1 MQACGRLFC
10 QGICELLNYIIPIP
24 GAPPAGIAGAGSL
37 MSATTDSV
45 VNNVEATLVAFC
57 NALLVTFTGSRIP
70 ASTMFIYSSFAASN
84 PTPGSLSRTLLMMT
98 ASFGGYEL
106 IMDAYDI
113 ALKEKY
119 RFGAYG
125 DAMLIL

>member
-1 MQACGRLFC
+1 MQVCGRLFC

-57 NALLVTFTGSRIP
+57 NALLVNLSRIKDTSFDHINKNLIVSIEALANRELFNLLTITAPSRP
-70 ASTMFIYSSFAASN
+70 ALDTNM
-84 PTPGSLSRTLLMMT
+84 
-98 ASFGGYEL
+98 E
-106 IMDAYDI
+106 
-113 ALKEKY
+113 
-119 RFGAYG
+119 
-125 DAMLIL
+125 

>member
-70 ASTMFIYSSFAASN
+70 ASTMFVDDDSAFETCICGN
-84 PTPGSLSRTLLMMT
+84 V
-98 ASFGGYEL
+98 E
-106 IMDAYDI
+106 
-113 ALKEKY
+113 
-119 RFGAYG
+119 
-125 DAMLIL
+125 